1 LLVDQ
6 ILEARLAGADSV
18 LLIVKMLENN
28 QLQRLYD
35 YSRQLGMEPLVE
47 VNTVEEMGVA
57 RKLGALVIGVNNRN
71 LTNFEVDL
79 ETTTQLMDL
88 KGQDT
93 IIAAL
98 SGISGPNDVTAYT
111 QSGVDAVLVGE
122 ALMRAKDTTAFVQE
136 LLGPPRPTM
145 QAPPARD
152 LLVKICGT
160 RSPEAART
168 AIETGAHMIGIILV
182 EGRKRCVD
190 RDTAL
195 AISKMVH
202 ETQKPRT
209 EVGEETSSSASSAA
223 TDFFKHTANFFR
235 HNHRALLVGVF
246 QDQPLEYILAQQKL
260 LNLDVVQLH
269 GLEPVEW
276 ALLIPVPVIRRFGPN
291 DPGVGNR
298 GYHAL
303 PLIDSASGGTGQKQD
318 LAAIEKLLTSDKE
331 LRIIL
336 AGGLEPAN
344 LGPIVR
350 QLRTYGDRLVAVDVS
365 SGVEE
370 KGVQSLER
378 IRDFIT
384 AAKRETQV

>member
-71 LTNFEVDL
+71 LTSFEVDL
-79 ETTTQLMDL
+79 ETTTRLITL

>member
-1 LLVDQ
+1 MLIDQ

-18 LLIVKMLENN
+18 LLIVKMLEKN

-47 VNTVEEMGVA
+47 VNTVEEMAVA
-57 RKLGALVIGVNNRN
+57 TKLGALVIGVNNRN

-79 ETTTQLMDL
+79 ETTTRLMDL

-136 LLGPPRPTM
+136 LLGPPRPTL
-145 QAPPARD
+145 QAFPERD

-168 AIETGAHMIGIILV
+168 AIEAGAHMIGMILV

-202 ETQKPRT
+202 ETKRPRT
-209 EVGEETSSSASSAA
+209 EVREEVSPSVSSVA

-235 HNHRALLVGVF
+235 HSPRALLVGVF
-246 QDQPLEYILAQQKL
+246 QNQPLEYILAQQRL
-260 LNLDVVQLH
+260 LDLDVVQLH

-291 DPGVGNR
+291 DPGLGKR

-318 LAAIEKLLTSDKE
+318 LAAVDKLLASDKD

-336 AGGLEPAN
+336 AGGLDPAN
-344 LGPIVR
+344 LR
-350 QLRTYGDRLVAVDVS
+350 TTAKQLRTYGDRLVAVDVS

-370 KGVQSLER
+370 NGVQSLGR
-378 IRDFIT
+378 IKEFIE
-384 AAKRETQV
+384 AAKRATQD

>member
-1 LLVDQ
+1 
-6 ILEARLAGADSV
+6 V

-71 LTNFEVDL
+71 LTSFEVDL
-79 ETTTQLMDL
+79 ETTTRLITL

>member
-1 LLVDQ
+1 M
-6 ILEARLAGADSV
+6 

-71 LTNFEVDL
+71 LTSFEVDL
-79 ETTTQLMDL
+79 ETTTRLITL

-122 ALMRAKDTTAFVQE
+122 ALMRAKDTTAFVQV

>member
-1 LLVDQ
+1 M
-6 ILEARLAGADSV
+6 

-79 ETTTQLMDL
+79 ETTTRLITL

>member
-1 LLVDQ
+1 
-6 ILEARLAGADSV
+6 
-18 LLIVKMLENN
+18 MLENN

-35 YSRQLGMEPLVE
+35 YSRRLGMEPLVE
-47 VNTVEEMGVA
+47 VNTVEEMAVA
-57 RKLGALVIGVNNRN
+57 KKLGALVIGVNNRN

-79 ETTTQLMDL
+79 ETTTRLMDL

-136 LLGPPRPTM
+136 LLGPPRPM
-145 QAPPARD
+145 LQAPPQRD

-160 RSPEAART
+160 RSPEAAQT
-168 AIETGAHMIGIILV
+168 AIEAGAHMIGIILV
-182 EGRKRCVD
+182 EGRKRCVN

-195 AISKMVH
+195 AISKIVH
-202 ETQKPRT
+202 ETQRLRT
-209 EVGEETSSSASSAA
+209 EVREEASSSVSPAA

-235 HNHRALLVGVF
+235 HNPRALLVGVF
-246 QDQPLEYILAQQKL
+246 QNQSLEYILAQQKL
-260 LNLDVVQLH
+260 LDLDVVQLH

-276 ALLIPVPVIRRFGPN
+276 ALLIPVPVIRRFGSS
-291 DPGVGNR
+291 DPGLGKR

-318 LAAIEKLLTSDKE
+318 LAEIDRLLTLDKD
-331 LRIIL
+331 LCIIL
-336 AGGLEPAN
+336 AGGLDPTSI
-344 LGPIVR
+344 GTVIR
-350 QLRTYGDRLVAVDVS
+350 QLRSYGDRLVAVDVS

-378 IRDFIT
+378 IRDFI
-384 AAKRETQV
+384 AAVKRATQG

>member
-1 LLVDQ
+1 
-6 ILEARLAGADSV
+6 
-18 LLIVKMLENN
+18 
-28 QLQRLYD
+28 
-35 YSRQLGMEPLVE
+35 
-47 VNTVEEMGVA
+47 
-57 RKLGALVIGVNNRN
+57 
-71 LTNFEVDL
+71 
-79 ETTTQLMDL
+79 
-88 KGQDT
+88 
-93 IIAAL
+93 
-98 SGISGPNDVTAYT
+98 
-111 QSGVDAVLVGE
+111 
-122 ALMRAKDTTAFVQE
+122 
-136 LLGPPRPTM
+136 
-145 QAPPARD
+145 
-152 LLVKICGT
+152 
-160 RSPEAART
+160 
-168 AIETGAHMIGIILV
+168 MIGIILV

-318 LAAIEKLLTSDKE
+318 LATIEKLLTSDKE

>member
-1 LLVDQ
+1 
-6 ILEARLAGADSV
+6 
-18 LLIVKMLENN
+18 MLENN

>member
-1 LLVDQ
+1 MLVDQ

-35 YSRQLGMEPLVE
+35 HSRQLGMEPLVE

-79 ETTTQLMDL
+79 ETTTRLMDL

-195 AISKMVH
+195 AISKTVH
-202 ETQKPRT
+202 ETQRPRT
-209 EVGEETSSSASSAA
+209 EVGEETSSSASSAT

-235 HNHRALLVGVF
+235 HNPRALLVGVF

-260 LNLDVVQLH
+260 LDLDVVQLH

-276 ALLIPVPVIRRFGPN
+276 ALLIPVPVIRRFGPE
-291 DPGVGNR
+291 DPGVGKR

-318 LAAIEKLLTSDKE
+318 LAAIEKLLTSDKD

-336 AGGLEPAN
+336 AGGLDPAN
-344 LGPIVR
+344 LGSIAR

-370 KGVQSLER
+370 KGVQNLGR
-378 IRDFIT
+378 IREFIT
-384 AAKRETQV
+384 AAKRATQG

>member
-1 LLVDQ
+1 M
-6 ILEARLAGADSV
+6 

-318 LAAIEKLLTSDKE
+318 LATIEKLLTSDKE

>member
-79 ETTTQLMDL
+79 ETTTRLMDL

>member
-1 LLVDQ
+1 M
-6 ILEARLAGADSV
+6 

-71 LTNFEVDL
+71 LTSFEVDL
-79 ETTTQLMDL
+79 ETTTRLITL

>member
-1 LLVDQ
+1 MLVDQ

-79 ETTTQLMDL
+79 ETTTRLMDL